1 MQKQRLTRCRI
12 VPISGVLKTE
22 PLQDSRNGTMKL
34 ILPLISL
41 AGAATLLFGGFGSWS
56 LTYL

>member
-1 MQKQRLTRCRI
+1 
-12 VPISGVLKTE
+12 
-22 PLQDSRNGTMKL
+22 MKL